1 MRKSR
6 LRNSLRQSINRGF
19 GSVREPPPCSPP
31 EHKRITN
38 RHDFSSRSSLKG
50 DSPRIRGRHGSDQ
63 YEVPTLSPEANLFDF
78 LRESDSVRPRG
89 SGSFKRRRSFEGR
102 LQNRDFITANG
113 NLCRNNSDNT
123 SHHRANRPLKSEKD
137 STSVPSIVVDSPC
150 SQDPPTETDCLL
162 DLTASESIKCPAKDD
177 KSPPDSHYIPLEPMM
192 STDDESP
199 EPCLKYT
206 GVGAKLTQSVHDSII

>member
-19 GSVREPPPCSPP
+19 GSIRDPPQSSPP
-31 EHKRITN
+31 EHRKAPIRP
-38 RHDFSSRSSLKG
+38 DFSSRSSLKG
-50 DSPRIRGRHGSDQ
+50 DSPRTRGRHGSVQ
-63 YEVPTLSPEANLFDF
+63 HEVPTLSPEANLFDF
-78 LRESDSVRPRG
+78 LRESESVRPRG

-102 LQNRDFITANG
+102 LQNRDFINANG

-123 SHHRANRPLKSEKD
+123 SHHRANRQLKSEKD

-162 DLTASESIKCPAKDD
+162 DVASPEKTNCPITDGKG
-177 KSPPDSHYIPLEPMM
+177 STDSYYIPLKPLMN
-192 STDDESP
+192 TDDEKP
-199 EPCLKYT
+199 PNI
-206 GVGAKLTQSVHDSII
+206 V